1 MWQRIHLHHA
11 GAAALTAALLLGA
24 ASLAQNKAA
33 APEAGIGVI
42 STDRAAKPVATFSQ
56 AVTAN
61 GFIFV
66 AGITPRDP
74 KTGHVIEGDISQQT
88 ERVLENI
95 KGILEAGGSSLARSV
110 KTTVYLQNMG
120 DFDAMDKVYARYFP
134 SNPPAR
140 STVEVSRL
148 HAGRVEI
155 ELIALR

>member
-1 MWQRIHLHHA
+1 MKQKINFSK
-11 GAAALTAALLLGA
+11 AAAAMLVVAGLIGA
-24 ASLAQNKAA
+24 TLAQNRDG
-33 APEAGIGVI
+33 PIRVI
-42 STDRAAKPVATFSQ
+42 LTDRAAKPVATFSQ
-56 AVTAN
+56 AIEAN

-74 KTGHVIEGDISQQT
+74 KSGRVVDGDVSQQT

-95 KGILEAGGSSLARSV
+95 KGILEAGGSSLSRAV
-110 KTTVYLQNMG
+110 KTTVYLKDMN

-134 SNPPAR
+134 ANPPAR
-140 STVEVSRL
+140 ATVEVARL

>member
-1 MWQRIHLHHA
+1 MKQRINFRKAAVAVLIVAGVA
-11 GAAALTAALLLGA
+11 GAA
-24 ASLAQNKAA
+24 LAQHRD
-33 APEAGIGVI
+33 GQIRVI
-42 STDRAAKPVATFSQ
+42 LTDRAAKPVATFSQ
-56 AVTAN
+56 AIEAN

-74 KTGHVIEGDISQQT
+74 KTGRVIEGDISQQT

-95 KGILEAGGSSLARSV
+95 KGIVEAGGSSLSRAV
-110 KTTVYLQNMG
+110 KTTVYLKDMN

-140 STVEVSRL
+140 ATVEVARL

-155 ELIALR
+155 ELVALR